1 MKGGVYR
8 MLTSMIT
15 NMIVKIHFKF
25 PINILAFFSNR
36 VQSFTVNPPMN
47 NYGQT

>member
-8 MLTSMIT
+8 MLT
-15 NMIVKIHFKF
+15 FKF